1 MATTRTLVTEGTKD
15 TLGTIIRTKDTL
27 GTIIR
32 TKITIRTITM
42 RTIASIGTTT
52 LLKLTLF

>member
-1 MATTRTLVTEGTKD
+1 MRIWHS
-15 TLGTIIRTKDTL
+15 TLGTIIRTIII

-42 RTIASIGTTT
+42 RTIASIRTTT
-52 LLKLTLF
+52 LFKTNAILRT